1 MPIDTRPGE
10 LDIDPEIAGCCRDAC
25 RVLSFEAPHRV
36 EEMRCPCAAS
46 LYGVPVRR
54 PCAASLY
61 GVPVRRPCAASLYG
75 VPGRRPDDGY
85 PEWQGAGLAVEAS
98 A

>member
-25 RVLSFEAPHRV
+25 RVPSFEAPHRV
-36 EEMRCPCAAS
+36 EEMRCPCTAS
-46 LYGVPVRR
+46 LYGVPV
-54 PCAASLY
+54 
-61 GVPVRRPCAASLYG
+61 
-75 VPGRRPDDGY
+75 RRPDDGY
-85 PEWQGAGLAVEAS
+85 PEWQGAGLAVDAS

>member
-25 RVLSFEAPHRV
+25 HVLSFEALRRV
-36 EEMRCPCAAS
+36 EEARRPCAVSLYAVPVRCPCAAS
-46 LYGVPVRR
+46 LCGVPV
-54 PCAASLY
+54 
-61 GVPVRRPCAASLYG
+61 
-75 VPGRRPDDGY
+75 RRPDDGY
-85 PEWQGAGLAVEAS
+85 PEWQGAGLAVDAS